1 MKIISFDR
9 QAAGN
14 FVPQK
19 NINNMDRLD
28 FEGFKKAFGGASIT
42 EQPAEYAQAPQGFSL
57 WKTKRGVTLAIRDE
71 A

>member
-28 FEGFKKAFGGASIT
+28 FEGFKKAFGGAAIAEAPT
-42 EQPAEYAQAPQGFSL
+42 GYPQPPAGFSL
-57 WKTKRGVTLAIRDE
+57 WKTQRGVTLAIRDE